1 METLAELRQQR
12 QVQVSRDQTA
22 QIRLETSEA
31 TRMHLVDTTMFF
43 ASEGG
48 GVGRYLAA
56 KHDWL
61 LQHSSIRHTI
71 LAPGARDAIGQPGLV
86 TVASP
91 ALPGL
96 QGYRFPVRLARW
108 TECLVALNPDVIEA
122 GDPYGPAWAALRA
135 GQRLGVPVVGFYHS
149 DLVRLI
155 GSRTGRWSEPAVA
168 RYVRSLYRHFDLVIA
183 PSRYVFDKLA
193 DLGLA
198 RLACRPLGVDVK
210 MFHPSRADRGLR
222 RELGLAEDTRLA
234 IFAGRFAREKNL
246 RVLLEAFKRLGARYH
261 LLLVGSGMDLPA
273 QRNATVLPYQR
284 SPEALARLLAS
295 SDLLVHGG
303 DQETFG
309 LIVLEAMA
317 CGRPVVAAN
326 SGGLAELV
334 TSDTGV
340 LAAPRDA
347 SALAA
352 AVSGLYACDIE
363 AMGQRARRHVEA
375 AFSWDSVMRSLMM
388 CYSKVTAAEP
398 VAELESYAVR

>member
-1 METLAELRQQR
+1 
-12 QVQVSRDQTA
+12 
-22 QIRLETSEA
+22 
-31 TRMHLVDTTMFF
+31 MHLVDTTMFF

-56 KHDWL
+56 KHNWL
-61 LQHSSIRHTI
+61 AQHGSIRHTI
-71 LAPGARDAIGQPGLV
+71 LAPGTRDAIQPDGV
-86 TVASP
+86 ITVASP

-96 QGYRFPVRLARW
+96 QGYRFPLRVARW

-122 GDPYGPAWAALRA
+122 GDPYGPAWSALRA

-155 GSRTGRWSEPAVA
+155 GARAGGWIEPAVA

-183 PSRYVFDKLA
+183 PSRYIYGKLA
-193 DLGLA
+193 NLGVA
-198 RLACRPLGVDVK
+198 RLACRPLGVDVTL
-210 MFHPSRADRGLR
+210 FHPSRRDRLLR
-222 RELGLAEDTRLA
+222 RELGLSEDTRLA

-246 RVLLEAFKRLGARYH
+246 PVLLQAFESLGPRYH

-273 QRNATVLPYQR
+273 QRNATVYPYQR
-284 SPEALARLLAS
+284 SGEALARLIAS
-295 SDLLVHGG
+295 SDLLVHAG

-334 TSDTGV
+334 APGTG
-340 LAAPRDA
+340 LLPSPRDA
-347 SALAA
+347 HALAA
-352 AVSGLYACDIE
+352 AVRSLYDLDLE
-363 AMGQRARRHVEA
+363 AMGQRARRHVEI
-375 AFSWDSVMRSLMM
+375 AFSWDSVMRSLIAH
-388 CYSKVTAAEP
+388 YSKLAAAEP
-398 VAELESYAVR
+398 ATESESYAVH